1 MHRVVLFSQLF
12 ATALQL
18 ARAERARED
27 GCMRI
32 DLVVDLA
39 LVARLQVEPLYPCE
53 PGACA

>member
-1 MHRVVLFSQLF
+1 
-12 ATALQL
+12 
-18 ARAERARED
+18 
-27 GCMRI
+27 MRI